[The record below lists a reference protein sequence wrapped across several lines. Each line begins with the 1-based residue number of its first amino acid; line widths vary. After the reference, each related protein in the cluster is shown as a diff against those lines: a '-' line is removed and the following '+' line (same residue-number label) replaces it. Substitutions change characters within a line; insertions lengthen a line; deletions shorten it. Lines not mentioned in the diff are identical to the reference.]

1 MELDDIKVNELVQL
15 NITGLPQF
23 KVKVMEVINGDVPK
37 VRVNLQPEI
46 DMILGLQFLKKIEL
60 GHITD
65 EELDDFGIVDPVS
78 REIVKYRYAHSPKGF
93 YPNPWVALQ

>member
-1 MELDDIKVNELVQL
+1 MELEDVKVNELVQL

-23 KVKVMEVINGDVPK
+23 KVKVMEVINGDIHK
-37 VRVNLQPEI
+37 VRVNLKPEI
-46 DMILGLQFLKKIEL
+46 DMILGLEFLKKIEM
-60 GHITD
+60 GYITD

>member
-1 MELDDIKVNELVQL
+1 M
-15 NITGLPQF
+15 GY
-23 KVKVMEVINGDVPK
+23 
-37 VRVNLQPEI
+37 
-46 DMILGLQFLKKIEL
+46 
-60 GHITD
+60 ITD